1 MELLTQTPE
10 RERSPV
16 RLVTTERF
24 AAHVTPPGHPER
36 VERAHVMQRVARRW
50 RDAGG
55 IVAAPRAASTEDL
68 ARVHSAEHLKTISA
82 TAGRTVPLD
91 PDTYT
96 SPESDAVARLAAGA
110 VLDAVDHA
118 VVSRS
123 PSVAFVR
130 PPGHHAERDRAMGFC
145 LYNNV
150 AVGAAYARSLGLR
163 SVAVVDYDVHH
174 GNGTQWIFYNDPSV
188 LFVSTHQY
196 PFYPGT
202 GAHQD
207 VGDGDGAGLTLNLPL
222 SARAGDADYDLVFRA
237 AVLPVL
243 EAFSPELV
251 LVSAGYDAHQ
261 RDPLGGMAV
270 STDGYVRL
278 TQRLCRF
285 AHAHCD
291 GRLVAVTE
299 GGYDLTAL
307 DQCLSGL
314 LEVASAPP
322 GTAEPSV
329 IDGSTTR
336 AELSLEGLR
345 RAQSRFWPT
354 L

>member
-1 MELLTQTPE
+1 MGLLTQT
-10 RERSPV
+10 RAHSRV

-24 AAHVTPPGHPER
+24 AEHVTPPGHPER
-36 VERAHVMQRVARRW
+36 AERAHVMQHVARGW

-55 IVAAPRAASTEDL
+55 IVSAPRVASSEDL
-68 ARVHSAEHLKTISA
+68 ARVHSREHLQAIAA
-82 TAGRTVPLD
+82 TAGRSVPLD

-110 VLDAVDHA
+110 VLTAVDQA
-118 VVSRS
+118 MVSRS

-150 AVGAAYARSLGLR
+150 AVGAAYARSLGVR

-207 VGDGDGAGLTLNLPL
+207 VGTGDGEGLTVNLPL
-222 SARAGDADYDLVFRA
+222 SAGAGDADYDLVFRA

-270 STDGYVRL
+270 STDGYLRL
-278 TQRLCRF
+278 TRRLCQF
-285 AHAHCD
+285 AHEHCD

-307 DQCLSGL
+307 EQCLSGL
-314 LEVASAPP
+314 LEVASEPP
-322 GTAEPSV
+322 GGAEPSLR
-329 IDGSTTR
+329 DGSTTR

-345 RAQSRFWPT
+345 RAQGRFWPA